1 MCRVPRLLENLSQ
14 RYVLFVQHVRAVVAH
29 AVVEW
34 EESRHDRGVR
44 WNGERLTGDAGGKP
58 GAIGSQL
65 VESRSD
71 TRTAGRITDGV
82 SARRVDRDQQYVRMP
97 RTTE

>member
-1 MCRVPRLLENLSQ
+1 MCRIARLLENL
-14 RYVLFVQHVRAVVAH
+14 RERHIFFVQHVCAVVAH
-29 AVVEW
+29 AVVKR

-44 WNGERLTGDAGGKP
+44 WNGERLAGDTCGKP

-82 SARRVDRDQQYVRMP
+82 SARRIERDQQYVRMA